1 MSFAIE
7 KLADISKTKD
17 NLNYLDH
24 ILLTRTWLVNKS
36 LTLADIHVFCALLS
50 QQYIKHYGKSYDN
63 ITRWYKHMES
73 LRFVK
78 NALLL
83 VEKSTSSQTKD
94 LIKEKKNE
102 KKEPI
107 AKETKTKKQEGKF
120 IDLPGAEMGKV
131 KSYNTI
137 I

>member
-7 KLADISKTKD
+7 KLADISKMKD

-83 VEKSTSSQTKD
+83 MGKSTSSQAKD
-94 LIKEKKNE
+94 IIPE

-107 AKETKTKKQEGKF
+107 AKETKIKKQEGKF

-131 KSYNTI
+131 KSYNKIT
-137 I
+137 